1 MLRMNFKWLHANP
14 WPDTFKTLNQKYQI
28 LLSIDMLDYD
38 FDLDK
43 LYKVL
48 LEFADYNFMPNQRI
62 VITQS
67 DTDVYVD
74 DSNFG
79 FTLWNIYN
87 ILAYLDIPGEHV
99 IYLHHHTQDAE
110 SKKIAKTKNISSMQ
124 NIYNPYVWLP
134 LGSDVADKKLSAE
147 LIQYPYMFLSGIP
160 RSNRQYTMSKL
171 IEQNLHN
178 TGLIAYHNKIEY
190 NNAHKDKVRAVNTRK
205 EQLVTLPESLHLRT
219 TRPWTR
225 IYEHLVLSSSQKKMY
240 FEYSN
245 KIKPIK
251 NPNIT
256 TPPALATSSDRYQP
270 NFNQLALWDLVVET
284 VGDYPYAH
292 LSEKSI
298 KSILSFRPFIIIG
311 GPGQIRLLKDLG
323 FKTFD
328 NWIDESYDNKKTFAN
343 RTDSAIAQLSQYCS
357 HTSDQLKKVCIEMHD
372 VLEYNYNHYIN
383 NFAGSDYKKF
393 LGKL

>member
-1 MLRMNFKWLHANP
+1 MNAEWLHANP
-14 WPDTFKTLNQKYQI
+14 WPDTFKTLSQKYQI
-28 LLSIDMLDYD
+28 LLSIDMLNYD
-38 FDLDK
+38 FDLDR
-43 LYKVL
+43 LYEVL
-48 LEFADYNFMPNQRI
+48 LEFSDYNFMPNQRI
-62 VITQS
+62 LITQS

-79 FTLWNIYN
+79 FTLWNIYS

-134 LGSDVADKKLSAE
+134 LGSDVANKKLSAE

-160 RSNRQYTMSKL
+160 RSNRQYTMCKL
-171 IEQNLHN
+171 TEQNLHN
-178 TGLIAYHNKIEY
+178 AGLIAYHNKAEY
-190 NNAHKDKVRAVNTRK
+190 NDAHKNQIHAVHTRK
-205 EQLVTLPESLHLRT
+205 AQKVTLPESLHLRT
-219 TRPWTR
+219 TKPWTR
-225 IYEHLVLSSSQKKMY
+225 IYEHLVLSSDQKKIY
-240 FEYSN
+240 FNYSS

-251 NPNIT
+251 NSNIKS
-256 TPPALATSSDRYQP
+256 PPATATSSDRYQP
-270 NFNQLALWDLVVET
+270 DFNQLALWDLVVET

-357 HTSDQLKKVCIEMHD
+357 HTPEQLKKVCIEMND
-372 VLEYNYNHYIN
+372 VLEYNYSHYIN
-383 NFAGSDYKKF
+383 NFAGLNYKKF